1 MEIYR
6 NRQWVVTPDG
16 IEGISDEL
24 RYWIAMERVLEKTER
39 NGFTYYDWPVHIA
52 EKECVRVRPF
62 LEAFVAAL
70 RFHARHAGV
79 EIDEEMLARS
89 LKYAAAYNVFAI

>member
-6 NRQWVVTPDG
+6 DRQWVVTSDG

-24 RYWIAMERVLEKTER
+24 RYWIDISRIFEKTER
-39 NGFTYYDWPVHIA
+39 CGVTYYQWPIQIA

-70 RFHARHAGV
+70 RFHARQAGL
-79 EIDEEMLARS
+79 EIDEQMLARS
-89 LKYAAAYNVFAI
+89 LKYAITYNVFAI